1 MAETIAKVIVRKV
14 GGAAVVSRIV
24 KRSLSCVYK
33 HTWCPSK
40 PGAIG
45 GGLVPAS
52 WHAPLLAYAEAE
64 GIDLRPEDFVR
75 LRPSPEAG
83 ADSAAPDGDG
93 GGAAD
98 DQSEAA

>member
-52 WHAPLLAYAEAE
+52 WQAPLLAYAEAE

-75 LRPSPEAG
+75 LRPEP
-83 ADSAAPDGDG
+83 DSAAPDGDDAG
-93 GGAAD
+93 D
-98 DQSEAA
+98 PQSDREEAA